1 MDSTKVAVKEKNK
14 TKHGDQKMARFF
26 FFLRIKCLDFFQSM
40 IPGIGMQAPT
50 VQQHL
55 HVEEA
60 SQGHFYEQT
69 NGPLRHAYFLR
80 ANKQESSVS

>member
-1 MDSTKVAVKEKNK
+1 MEIRKWLD
-14 TKHGDQKMARFF
+14 FL
-26 FFLRIKCLDFFQSM
+26 FLRIKCLDFFQSM

-60 SQGHFYEQT
+60 SQGRFYEQT